1 MRRQGGY
8 GGSNVNPLVAA
19 QMQHIAAQ
27 RMQHNP
33 GLHAFPGRPD
43 VPPLDEEQRYMS
55 SKAEGHWQWEGG
67 DPNVPNMPPH
77 IYKEGQGPPE
87 PGSGSKIPTGP
98 DAASSPFYQSQIPD
112 PKAQHEKVSIK
123 DVKGSEHEQEVD
135 AGFQDPSIPPTL
147 ELLEQRFMDEIMKL
161 TKDQIDAEDEENR
174 RHQERTREI
183 NLQYHEKLR
192 AMRAQQSKYREEF
205 LRREAQMRQQQY
217 QQSNLSQFQH
227 SAGGP
232 MAGYNE
238 NAHEPRGHGG
248 GLGEGNPGYPGGY
261 ESFRDRMAYYGN
273 AGHPFN
279 RNQEY
284 EGRVPYPAGRIYD
297 SAPRFY

>member
-33 GLHAFPGRPD
+33 GLNAFPGRPD
-43 VPPLDEEQRYMS
+43 VPPLDEEKRYLS
-55 SKAEGHWQWEGG
+55 SKGEGHWQWEGG
-67 DPNVPNMPPH
+67 DPNGPNMPPH
-77 IYKEGQGPPE
+77 MYKEGQGPD
-87 PGSGSKIPTGP
+87 PGSGNMISTGP
-98 DAASSPFYQSQIPD
+98 DAASSPFYQGQMPD
-112 PKAQHEKVSIK
+112 PKAQQEKTGVK
-123 DVKGSEHEQEVD
+123 DVKGSEHEQEMD
-135 AGFQDPSIPPTL
+135 AGFQDPSLPPTL

-161 TKDQIDAEDEENR
+161 TKDQNDAEDDENR
-174 RHQERTREI
+174 RHQEHTREI
-183 NLQYHEKLR
+183 NFQYQEKLR
-192 AMRAQQSKYREEF
+192 AMRVQQAKYREEF

-217 QQSNLSQFQH
+217 QQASLSQFQH

-232 MAGYNE
+232 IAGYNE
-238 NAHEPRGHGG
+238 NAHEHRGHGG
-248 GLGEGNPGYPGGY
+248 VLGEGNPGYPGGY
-261 ESFRDRMAYYGN
+261 DSYRDRVPYYSN

-284 EGRVPYPAGRIYD
+284 EARGPYPGGRMYD
-297 SAPRFY
+297 SATRFF